1 MVFSG
6 ATVGEGL
13 DEDDEE
19 EVVGVEEEV
28 EEVTEA
34 EEEPAGSLEELDKPP
49 RTLLRAC
56 AQVNIEPPRNLIE
69 FTYTEE
75 AILTLT

>member
-1 MVFSG
+1 VVFSG

-19 EVVGVEEEV
+19 EVEGVEEV

-34 EEEPAGSLEELDKPP
+34 EEEATGSLEELDEPP
-49 RTLLRAC
+49 RTLSSAC
-56 AQVNIEPPRNLIE
+56 AQVNIEASRNLIE
-69 FTYTEE
+69 FTHTEE
-75 AILTLT
+75 AGVALT

>member
-19 EVVGVEEEV
+19 EVVGVEEV
-28 EEVTEA
+28 EELTEA